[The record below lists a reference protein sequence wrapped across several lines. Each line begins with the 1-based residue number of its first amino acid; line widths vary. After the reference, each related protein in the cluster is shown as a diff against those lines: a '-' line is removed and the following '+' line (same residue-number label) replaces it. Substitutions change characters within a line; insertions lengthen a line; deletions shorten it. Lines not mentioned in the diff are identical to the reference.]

1 MKINKSTVV
10 LVTISFLVSS
20 MVFLLP
26 AHGETGKKQIEVT
39 YRNIGIQVNG
49 EEIGSEQE
57 PFLFQDRVYASLR
70 TIGEAVDKKVTW
82 DNETSKVLIKDSPT
96 NSKFDSDTFCFP
108 IHMIEERVERFPYV
122 VTINRVFIEELE
134 EVEGEEIRID
144 LRFENISDKFLGLQA
159 ARPFTLWDKNGNMLA
174 FLWQRG
180 LSSFEFPPHYDSKEK
195 TPWAYLC
202 VTLTDELK
210 EQIRNKD
217 VLLMFIPIAK
227 QASVEFTNALL
238 VFDLGVIVK
247 E

>member
-1 MKINKSTVV
+1 
-10 LVTISFLVSS
+10 L
-20 MVFLLP
+20 
-26 AHGETGKKQIEVT
+26 
-39 YRNIGIQVNG
+39 
-49 EEIGSEQE
+49 
-57 PFLFQDRVYASLR
+57 
-70 TIGEAVDKKVTW
+70 
-82 DNETSKVLIKDSPT
+82 
-96 NSKFDSDTFCFP
+96 
-108 IHMIEERVERFPYV
+108 FPY
-122 VTINRVFIEELE
+122 TYDRRKGREISLCGYYKPCFIEELE
-134 EVEGEEIRID
+134 EVEGEEIRIE
-144 LRFENISDKFLGLQA
+144 LCFENISDKFLGLQA

-238 VFDLGVIVK
+238 VFDLGVVVQ